1 MPRSDAP
8 KSKAELEAELEGS
21 SEAIHGRLE
30 AIQEEI
36 NTTGDSIRSWLRK
49 HPLESVGGALVAGA
63 LAGWLLAGLGRQRL
77 SRAHRELLSQ
87 YITALREE
95 VEEAVAHG
103 QDVGAAVQ
111 DALRSRAPLVVYDG
125 ERASSGGWIR
135 QALGLVTDTALALI
149 VREAI
154 SGWLEEADLEDMMP
168 GDLAEGVTDAA
179 ESSAS

>member
-1 MPRSDAP
+1 
-8 KSKAELEAELEGS
+8 
-21 SEAIHGRLE
+21 
-30 AIQEEI
+30 
-36 NTTGDSIRSWLRK
+36 
-49 HPLESVGGALVAGA
+49 
-63 LAGWLLAGLGRQRL
+63 
-77 SRAHRELLSQ
+77 LSQ